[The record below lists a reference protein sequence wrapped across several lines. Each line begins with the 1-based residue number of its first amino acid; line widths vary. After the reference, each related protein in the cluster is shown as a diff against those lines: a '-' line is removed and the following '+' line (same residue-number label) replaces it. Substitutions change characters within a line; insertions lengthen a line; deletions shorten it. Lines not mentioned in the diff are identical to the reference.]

1 MRSQILDV
9 EGEDLLVLETFLE
22 QIVYSR
28 NIDLLFNLQLVVVG
42 EVERHRHVGL
52 PHATLHVEH
61 GQGVGG
67 AFVEGEFFVLII
79 LIRNFALLLEF
90 DFFAVEVDRFA
101 TSTFGVNLTA
111 CFVGADI
118 GGYGVGCSVSRLSKF
133 QQTGRFTVRAAD
145 IQHQLTVN
153 VDPHIIVTGEE
164 ELDGDLI
171 SGIIPYLN
179 LTVIGQCKVK
189 LQLRTKAVVV
199 LGCTT
204 ITNALVER
212 EETVEGGAVVEEKE
226 LHQVSVEKVIDEYL
240 TEKYP
245 FARFICEK
253 EIGVVLAL
261 SQEQTVNE
269 LLGVFDQIQKVCRQV
284 FGLQISIGVGSRKQW
299 IRQVPQSF
307 MEAKEAS
314 GYRAVPDMGSVIYIR
329 DVEPKKTETLIFEE
343 QEKNALIHAV
353 KFEQEEEIACE
364 LTKIIG
370 RIADGKIYS
379 RQCKSYVISIL
390 NSILQVVWSN
400 ELEEQRIFGY
410 GTDCYE
416 QVLHMKT
423 TEEVEQ
429 FLLKLC
435 CEIHTQLVQRRENM
449 TIDIIKEAKEYIQ
462 ENYAN
467 PELSVEMLCSSLH
480 LSPSYF
486 STVFKKETGQNYVA
500 YLTDVRLNKAVELL
514 NHTDDKTYIIAAKVG
529 YPEPNYFSYVF
540 KKKFG
545 VSPSK
550 YKGKS

>member
-1 MRSQILDV
+1 MPYKIMLVDDEEEVRTSIIRKMDWEALGFHVVGDAENGEDALEKIHILDPDV
-9 EGEDLLVLETFLE
+9 IITDIHMPYMDGLQLAETVKEKYPGKEVVIFSGYNDFEYAKQAMKCGVTEYILKPVNSEELGEILQRIREKRDKYLE
-22 QIVYSR
+22 QQRDIRILRENYRKNFPILNDWMEEKIVK
-28 NIDLLFNLQLVVVG
+28 
-42 EVERHRHVGL
+42 E
-52 PHATLHVEH
+52 
-61 GQGVGG
+61 
-67 AFVEGEFFVLII
+67 EFYEKLEEYVPE
-79 LIRNFALLLEF
+79 IR
-90 DFFAVEVDRFA
+90 DSDRW
-101 TSTFGVNLTA
+101 
-111 CFVGADI
+111 
-118 GGYGVGCSVSRLSKF
+118 
-133 QQTGRFTVRAAD
+133 
-145 IQHQLTVN
+145 
-153 VDPHIIVTGEE
+153 IVAMFC
-164 ELDGDLI
+164 I
-171 SGIIPYLN
+171 
-179 LTVIGQCKVK
+179 
-189 LQLRTKAVVV
+189 
-199 LGCTT
+199 
-204 ITNALVER
+204 ER

-240 TEKYP
+240 KEKYP

-253 EIGVVLAL
+253 EIGVVIAL

-314 GYRAVPDMGSVIYIR
+314 GYRAVPDMGNVIYIR

-379 RQCKSYVISIL
+379 RQCKSYVISVL

>member
-1 MRSQILDV
+1 MPYKIMLVDDEEEVRTSIIRKMDWEALGFHVVGDAENGEDALEKIHILDPDV
-9 EGEDLLVLETFLE
+9 IITDIHMPYMDGLQLAEIVKEKYPGKEVVIFSGYNDFEYAKQAMKCGVTEYILKPVNSEELGEILQRIREKRDKYLE
-22 QIVYSR
+22 QQRDIRILRENYRKNFPILKEKFLNDWMEEKIVK
-28 NIDLLFNLQLVVVG
+28 
-42 EVERHRHVGL
+42 E
-52 PHATLHVEH
+52 
-61 GQGVGG
+61 
-67 AFVEGEFFVLII
+67 EFYEKLEEYVPE
-79 LIRNFALLLEF
+79 IR
-90 DFFAVEVDRFA
+90 DSDRW
-101 TSTFGVNLTA
+101 
-111 CFVGADI
+111 
-118 GGYGVGCSVSRLSKF
+118 
-133 QQTGRFTVRAAD
+133 
-145 IQHQLTVN
+145 
-153 VDPHIIVTGEE
+153 IVAMFCIE
-164 ELDGDLI
+164 
-171 SGIIPYLN
+171 
-179 LTVIGQCKVK
+179 Q
-189 LQLRTKAVVV
+189 
-199 LGCTT
+199 
-204 ITNALVER
+204 

-253 EIGVVLAL
+253 EIGVVIAL

-379 RQCKSYVISIL
+379 RQCKSYVISVL

-400 ELEEQRIFGY
+400 ELEEQRIFEY